1 MWGHNVS
8 FVALVEKGW
17 EQRGSQY
24 LVGGYRSDKE
34 ESKTPWCL
42 SYEQGWTWV
51 NGVEEVC

>member
-1 MWGHNVS
+1 MS

-17 EQRGSQY
+17 KQRGSQN

-42 SYEQGWTWV
+42 SYEQGWV